1 MCLAPFL
8 LNPAQPALEW
18 AGLGVD
24 IMTRRFVRGVLGA
37 AIAIAVLLPAPA
49 QAQITRVTGSDSRQS
64 FGVNLGAFL
73 PNGEDSRV
81 DHDVL
86 FTNLDSLLFEIDDFH
101 GVTFGAEY
109 LFGVTKYIEVG
120 GDVSYYQK
128 TAHSIY
134 RDFFNEA
141 TGGEIEQDLKL
152 KIVPVTASVRFLPLG
167 REAAV
172 QPYIGIGASLL
183 NWRYSETGDFVDF
196 SDGTVFRESYVASGH
211 KMTPVVIG
219 GVRLPVADVWT
230 FGGEFR
236 WQDANDETGG
246 RAAGFL
252 DDKIDLGGWT
262 WTFNAH
268 IRF

>member
-1 MCLAPFL
+1 MRTGFL
-8 LNPAQPALEW
+8 RA
-18 AGLGVD
+18 V
-24 IMTRRFVRGVLGA
+24 FGA
-37 AIAIAVLLPAPA
+37 AVAIAVLLPATA
-49 QAQITRVTGSDSRQS
+49 QAQITRVTGSDTRQS

-81 DHDVL
+81 EHDVL
-86 FTNLDSLLFEIDDFH
+86 FTNLDSLLFDIGDFK
-101 GVTFGAEY
+101 GFTFGAEY
-109 LFGVTKYIEVG
+109 LFGVTKYIEAG

-128 TAHSIY
+128 TAPSIY
-134 RDFFNEA
+134 RNFFNEV

-167 REAAV
+167 RDAGV

-196 SDGTVFRESYVASGH
+196 SDGTVFRESYVTSGH
-211 KMTPVVIG
+211 KVAPVVIG
-219 GVRLPVADVWT
+219 GVRFPVADVWT

-236 WQDANDETGG
+236 WQDASDDTGG

-262 WTFNAH
+262 WNFNVH